1 VDLMDYH
8 YVKFANNI
16 TSPVMIV
23 DYAKSATNVRERY
36 DERSLLLCL

>member
-8 YVKFANNI
+8 YVKFANSI

-23 DYAKSATNVRERY
+23 DYAKSATNVRRNYELRTTIER
-36 DERSLLLCL
+36 